1 MRISDWSSDVCSSD
15 LLYPGRRY
23 NGSSS
28 GAMAPNTGRSDGR
41 SFNNSREGRNMLLTT
56 LKHAAK
62 HAALGVGLA
71 LAISGAAQ
79 AEKVLRVGNAG
90 EPHSMEDRTS
100 AVSGKSVSVR
110 VVLGGRRALK
120 QN

>member
-1 MRISDWSSDVCSSD
+1 
-15 LLYPGRRY
+15 
-23 NGSSS
+23 
-28 GAMAPNTGRSDGR
+28 MAPNTGRSDGR

-79 AEKVLRVGNAG
+79 AEKVLRVGNDG
-90 EPHSMEDRTS
+90 EPQSMDPHYISTVQTS
-100 AVSGKSVSVR
+100 RLTDDMFLALLPSGQDGNPLPSAAERWTNHTPGKTNTSNR
-110 VVLGGRRALK
+110 
-120 QN
+120 